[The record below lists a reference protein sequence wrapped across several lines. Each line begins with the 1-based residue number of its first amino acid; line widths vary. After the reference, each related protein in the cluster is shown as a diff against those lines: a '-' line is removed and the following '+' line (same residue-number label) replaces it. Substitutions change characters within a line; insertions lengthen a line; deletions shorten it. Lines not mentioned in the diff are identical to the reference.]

1 MHFLTAAK
9 QTDTSFGDKKN
20 FKGRFCANS
29 TVLAVIL
36 EERDLNFK
44 K

>member
-1 MHFLTAAK
+1 MHFDCSKAK
-9 QTDTSFGDKKN
+9 YTSFGDKKN
-20 FKGRFCANS
+20 CKGRFCANS